1 MPAIDTVPPIETS
14 LTKLTVPPT
23 ERTLSDPFNVAMVVT
38 PANAM
43 PVLIPIDPILVS
55 AIYFFLVIYV
65 NVLMVVFQAL

>member
-23 ERTLSDPFNVAMVVT
+23 ERTASDQFNVTMVVT

-43 PVLIPIDPILVS
+43 PVLIQIDPILVS
-55 AIYFFLVIYV
+55 AIYFFLVIYQYV
-65 NVLMVVFQAL
+65 RYES